1 MCQACIIEKMAGEDA
16 EVSILLR
23 LMQLV
28 VDDEEDLPMED
39 IIAYAKAIA
48 GEVEY
53 SEDQE

>member
-1 MCQACIIEKMAGEDA
+1 MAGEDA